1 MKATIKQITQEIGS
15 LSNPSKMPGHGYSI
29 PAKNCITGGKLSK
42 VKNSICS
49 ICYAKKGRYGFKNV
63 SDAMEKRLNS
73 LNRSDWVDKIVF
85 LIQKKEKTGF
95 FRWHDSGD
103 IQGTWH
109 LEKIA
114 EVAKRLPHIKFWL
127 PTREYAFV
135 MEWMKYSKV
144 PKNLTIRLSAYMID
158 GKPPTSL
165 AKKLGLSTSGVSENS
180 FNCPASKQNNEC
192 GSCRACWDN
201 SIENVNYKK
210 H

>member
-15 LSNPSKMPGHGYSI
+15 LSNPSKMTGHCYSI

-73 LNRSDWVDKIVF
+73 LNRSDWVDKIVL

-114 EVAKRLPHIKFWL
+114 EVAKRLHHIKFWL

-180 FNCPASKQNNEC
+180 FNCPASKQDNEC